1 MILELINCVDQ
12 WFTGNV
18 CPFLDTVF
26 FDIVST
32 CGLSILQREES
43 ASALVAWTQLS
54 ASIQI
59 GPEYELGICSNSDS
73 PLRAEAL
80 ARLFVIDRVIVRP
93 ESLGAI
99 VSDNYQS
106 IGDAL
111 MLLATHDQ
119 DICLAALETLD
130 TIISK
135 ASPNAPAKP
144 ISLLMAHIH
153 RLLLTAS
160 DPEVISKAQ
169 SVLAAALTTSPPRKD
184 EFFTLLT
191 DAHLLSTLSRL
202 EDQCLTAP
210 PSNAQS
216 ALHLL
221 GFFLEHAHHA
231 LDSTQDQAFV
241 LAAATRYIRLLRTTL
256 QDANPFDA
264 RFAAAQSIRALRR
277 LWSARSPAGTHS
289 PLVLG
294 LALALHDLL
303 QDDDDEIRLLAA
315 AACSTFLSTTR
326 AHDGAEA
333 GAEAEAEAEAEAP
346 TAPLLATQH
355 LLAHLAT
362 LFPSS
367 PALATHALARLTAAA
382 SPTQPLSTP
391 FAALLAEATTP
402 QTALFAR
409 EVQNLY
415 ADPALAALSW
425 TSLLS
430 SPSLTSSLPAPLL
443 ARTAHWTAAALASL
457 TARYEAEGDGALG
470 FASRAGVF
478 ALLVRAVCLAGVV
491 LASGVADGRT
501 DVKLGL
507 LKLVKAMGEGEGHGV
522 VVQKAEGVLEAEV
535 LRSLGVARGV
545 AREAPG
551 YAASWLG

>member
-1 MILELINCVDQ
+1 M
-12 WFTGNV
+12 
-18 CPFLDTVF
+18 
-26 FDIVST
+26 
-32 CGLSILQREES
+32 
-43 ASALVAWTQLS
+43 LVAWTQLT

-119 DICLAALETLD
+119 DTCLAALETLE

-135 ASPNAPAKP
+135 ASPNAPKKP

-153 RLLLTAS
+153 RIILSAS

-210 PSNAQS
+210 PSNVQS

-231 LDSTQDQAFV
+231 LPSPQDQDFV
-241 LAAATRYIRLLRTTL
+241 LAATTRYIRLLRMTL
-256 QDANPFDA
+256 RDSNPFDA
-264 RFAAAQSIRALRR
+264 RFAAAQSVCALRH
-277 LWSARSPAGTHS
+277 LWSARSPAGAHS

-294 LALALHDLL
+294 LGLVLHDML
-303 QDDDDEIRLLAA
+303 QDDDDEIRSLAA
-315 AACSTFLSTTR
+315 AASSTFISATH
-326 AHDGAEA
+326 AQD
-333 GAEAEAEAEAEAP
+333 EAP
-346 TAPLLATQH
+346 TVPLLASQH
-355 LLAHLAT
+355 LLTHLLT

-367 PALATHALARLTAAA
+367 AALGTHALVRLTAGA
-382 SPTQPLSTP
+382 SPKALFTHP
-391 FAALLAEATTP
+391 FAAILDEATTP
-402 QTALFAR
+402 QTALFAQ
-409 EVQNLY
+409 EKQNLY
-415 ADPALAALSW
+415 RDDVLDALSW
-425 TSLLS
+425 THVLSTPTLLS
-430 SPSLTSSLPAPLL
+430 SLSTPVLEKA
-443 ARTAHWTAAALASL
+443 AEWTTAALAVL
-457 TARYEAEGDGALG
+457 TTRFEAEVDGALG
-470 FASRAGVF
+470 WASRGEVF
-478 ALLVRAVCLAGVV
+478 TLLIRVVCLADVV
-491 LASGVADGRT
+491 LQGSAKGRT
-501 DVKLGL
+501 GVKLGL
-507 LKLVKAMGEGEGHGV
+507 AKLVKAMGEGEGEGHGV
-522 VVQKAEGVLEAEV
+522 LMKRAEGVLEADV

-551 YAASWLG
+551 YAVSWLG